1 MDYDFNKVLT
11 NLGCGLQQYCERNNI
26 KSLVLGISGGI
37 DSTLT
42 AAIAKL
48 VADAVDI
55 PLYGVS
61 MPTVTNASEEKIAA
75 NMVGDAFCDA
85 FVTQPINQL
94 YDTAET
100 VLHSVMKNLGYPQES
115 AKIAKG
121 NIKARIR
128 MMTLYHIASMTGGI
142 VLDTDNATEH
152 FTGFFT
158 VHGDEGDI
166 GVLRALNK
174 SAIFKFVD
182 WMIEQTELFS
192 EEQINALKASRALNP
207 TDGNGVGCDLDQFG
221 LPTYDEVDKV
231 VSGEETEN
239 VGNVMK
245 LHKKTFFKRKQ
256 RPFFIGLDGC
266 AYSGNGVTKV

>member
-42 AAIAKL
+42 AAVAKL
-48 VADAVDI
+48 VADAIDI

-61 MPTVTNASEEKIAA
+61 MPTVTNASEEKRAA
-75 NMVGDAFCDA
+75 NMVGNAFCDT

-94 YDTAET
+94 YDTTET
-100 VLHSVMKNLGYPQES
+100 VLRSVVKNLGYPQES
-115 AKIAKG
+115 TKIAKG

-166 GVLRALNK
+166 GILRALNK
-174 SAIFKFVD
+174 SAIFKFAD

-221 LPTYDEVDKV
+221 LPTYEDVDKV

-245 LHKKTFFKRKQ
+245 LHKKTFFKREQ

-266 AYSGNGVTKV
+266 AYSGNGITKV

>member
-26 KSLVLGISGGI
+26 ESLVLGISGGI

-48 VADAVDI
+48 VADAIDI

-61 MPTVTNASEEKIAA
+61 MPTVTNASEEKRAA
-75 NMVGDAFCDA
+75 NMVGNAFCDA

-94 YDTAET
+94 YDTTET
-100 VLHSVMKNLGYPQES
+100 VLRSVMKNLDYPQES
-115 AKIAKG
+115 TKIAKG

-174 SAIFKFVD
+174 SAIFKFAE

-221 LPTYDEVDKV
+221 LPTYEEVDKV

-245 LHKKTFFKRKQ
+245 LHKKTFFKREQ

-266 AYSGNGVTKV
+266 AYSGNGITKV

>member
-1 MDYDFNKVLT
+1 MDYDFNKILT

-48 VADAVDI
+48 VADATDI

-61 MPTVTNASEEKIAA
+61 MPTVTNLKEERKTAY
-75 NMVGDAFCDA
+75 MVGHAFCDV
-85 FVTQPINQL
+85 FTDQPINQL
-94 YDTAET
+94 YDTAENF
-100 VLHSVMKNLGYPQES
+100 LWRVMLNLGDTQES
-115 AKIAKG
+115 TKIAKG
-121 NIKARIR
+121 NIKARLR
-128 MMTLYHIASMTGGI
+128 MMTLYHIASMTDGV

-158 VHGDEGDI
+158 IHGDEGDI
-166 GVLRALNK
+166 GVLRTLNK
-174 SAIFKFVD
+174 SAIFKFAD
-182 WMIEQTELFS
+182 WMIEQTELFN
-192 EEQINALKASRALNP
+192 EMQIEAIKASRDLNP

-221 LPTYDEVDKV
+221 LPTYEEVDKV

-239 VGNVMK
+239 AGNVMK
-245 LHKKTFFKRKQ
+245 LHKKTFFKREQ

-266 AYSGNGVTKV
+266 AYSGNGITKV

>member
-61 MPTVTNASEEKIAA
+61 MPTVTNASEEKRAA
-75 NMVGDAFCDA
+75 NMVGNAFCDA
-85 FVTQPINQL
+85 FMAQPINQL
-94 YDTAET
+94 YDTTET

-115 AKIAKG
+115 TKIAKG

-174 SAIFKFVD
+174 SAIFKFAD

-192 EEQINALKASRALNP
+192 GEQINALKASRALNP

-221 LPTYDEVDKV
+221 LPTYEEVDKV
-231 VSGEETEN
+231 VSGEVTEN

-245 LHKKTFFKRKQ
+245 LHKKTFFKREQ

-266 AYSGNGVTKV
+266 AYSGNGITKV

>member
-61 MPTVTNASEEKIAA
+61 MPTVTNASEEKRAA
-75 NMVGDAFCDA
+75 NMVGNAFCDA
-85 FVTQPINQL
+85 FAAQPINQL
-94 YDTAET
+94 YDTTET
-100 VLHSVMKNLGYPQES
+100 VLRSVMKNLSYSQES
-115 AKIAKG
+115 TKIAKG

-174 SAIFKFVD
+174 SAIFKFAD

-221 LPTYDEVDKV
+221 LPTYEEVDKV

-245 LHKKTFFKRKQ
+245 LHKKTFFKREH

-266 AYSGNGVTKV
+266 AYSGNGITKV

>member
-26 KSLVLGISGGI
+26 ESLVLGISGGI

-48 VADAVDI
+48 VADAIDI

-61 MPTVTNASEEKIAA
+61 MPTVTNASEEKRAA
-75 NMVGDAFCDA
+75 NMVGNAFCDA
-85 FVTQPINQL
+85 FVAQPINQL
-94 YDTAET
+94 YDTTET
-100 VLHSVMKNLGYPQES
+100 VLRSVMKNLGYPQES
-115 AKIAKG
+115 TKIAKG

-174 SAIFKFVD
+174 SAIFKFAD

-221 LPTYDEVDKV
+221 LPTYEEVDKV

-245 LHKKTFFKRKQ
+245 LHKKTFFKREQ

-266 AYSGNGVTKV
+266 AYSGNGITKV

>member
-61 MPTVTNASEEKIAA
+61 MPTVTNASEEKRAA
-75 NMVGDAFCDA
+75 NMVGNAFCDA
-85 FVTQPINQL
+85 FMAQPINQL
-94 YDTAET
+94 YDTTET

-115 AKIAKG
+115 TKIAKG

-174 SAIFKFVD
+174 SAIFKFAD

-192 EEQINALKASRALNP
+192 GEQINALKASRALNP

-221 LPTYDEVDKV
+221 LPTYEEVDKV

-245 LHKKTFFKRKQ
+245 LHKKTFFKREQ

-266 AYSGNGVTKV
+266 AYSGNGITKV